1 RVDRNRGAW
10 PATISSLLP
19 AGVRRMTAKIAFG
32 AVAVLG
38 VAATVGFG
46 VLRGGPGDQANG
58 AGDPPA
64 VAQAKR
70 PADAPATRTPA
81 GDGSSQDA
89 LLSIERFRALEPGGR
104 LKVVEKVCGEGGVEA
119 AR

>member
-81 GDGSSQDA
+81 GDGAAREAWPSTQRS
-89 LLSIERFRALEPGGR
+89 RAVQPGGR
-104 LKVVEKVCGEGGVEA
+104 L
-119 AR
+119 